1 MQGTQK
7 RFDMS
12 GELKSSVYNAV
23 LYHHLYR
30 KNAFLF
36 QIMTA
41 AMTLFFLVPLLMANW
56 GRLDNAAV
64 WGGIAFVLVFDLFL
78 IFIGPRLTVRSHISL
93 GHFLEDDES
102 LHITCWLT
110 EDGYHYI
117 DADHDERLI
126 PWNSMRKWV
135 VVDDILC
142 IIINTEDI
150 YPIFLTQLNVFDRK
164 NVLDI
169 MQQHPKIKHIE
180 L

>member
-1 MQGTQK
+1 MPGAQK

-23 LYHHLYR
+23 LYHHLYH

-36 QIMTA
+36 QIMAA
-41 AMTLFFLVPLLMANW
+41 AMTLFFLVPFLMANW
-56 GRLDNAAV
+56 GRSDTATI
-64 WGGIAFVLVFDLFL
+64 WGGIAVVLVFDLFFV
-78 IFIGPRLTVRSHISL
+78 FIAPRLAVRSHISL

-110 EDGYHYI
+110 EDGYRYI
-117 DADHDERLI
+117 DADHDERFI
-126 PWNSMRKWV
+126 PWKSMRKWA

-142 IIINTEDI
+142 ILTNTEDI

-164 NVLDI
+164 TVLD
-169 MQQHPKIKHIE
+169 MFQQHPKIKQ